1 MYFRQPHLLQN
12 DLSLHIQVNASFLAT
27 SQQEIFIPL
36 LHTRS
41 EGKRLQIP
49 RQGDT
54 DRDRLHRPG
63 RIRKKVFFCWK
74 KLSRAG
80 IDDYFQVS
88 ASNTWLSLNLST
100 SPRGICYKKLW
111 H

>member
-12 DLSLHIQVNASFLAT
+12 ELSLYIQVNASFLAS

-49 RQGDT
+49 RQGYT

-63 RIRKKVFFCWK
+63 RIRKKGLFCWK
-74 KLSRAG
+74 KLSKAG
-80 IDDYFQVS
+80 IDDYFKAS
-88 ASNTWLSLNLST
+88 ARNTWLSLNLST
-100 SPRGICYKKLW
+100 FPCGICYKKL
-111 H
+111 